1 MEIKRGQIYYAD
13 LSPVKGSE
21 QGGLRPVLI
30 VQNDMGNK
38 HAPTVIVV
46 PLTTRMTKHKLPTHC
61 LTYATGISSIIL
73 CEQVRTADK
82 SRLKDYVTTL
92 SPDEMEKVNRALKIS
107 LGI

>member
-30 VQNDMGNK
+30 VQNDVGNK

-46 PLTTRMTKHKLPTHC
+46 PLTTRMTKHKLPTHH
-61 LTYATGISSIIL
+61 LTYATGVPSIIL

-82 SRLKDYVTTL
+82 SRLKEYVTML
-92 SPDEMEKVNRALKIS
+92 SPAEMEKVNRALKIS

>member
-1 MEIKRGQIYYAD
+1 MEIKRGQVYYAD

-46 PLTTRMTKHKLPTHC
+46 PLTTRMTKHKLPTHY
-61 LTYATGISSIIL
+61 LTYATGVPSIIL

-82 SRLKDYVTTL
+82 SRLKEYVTML
-92 SPDEMEKVNRALKIS
+92 SPAEMEKVNRALKIS

>member
-13 LSPVKGSE
+13 LSPVQGSE

-30 VQNDMGNK
+30 VQNDVGNK
-38 HAPTVIVV
+38 YAPTTICV
-46 PLTTRMTKHKLPTHC
+46 PLTTRMTKHRLPTHC
-61 LTYATGISSIIL
+61 LTNATGVMSIIL

-82 SRLKDYVTTL
+82 SRLKEYICTL
-92 SPDEMEKVNRALKIS
+92 PFAEMEKVNKALAIS

>member
-1 MEIKRGQIYYAD
+1 MEIKRGQVYYAD

-46 PLTTRMTKHKLPTHC
+46 PLTTRMTKHKLPTHH
-61 LTYATGISSIIL
+61 LTYATGVPSIIL

-82 SRLKDYVTTL
+82 SRLKEYVTML
-92 SPDEMEKVNRALKIS
+92 SPAEMEKVNRALKIS

>member
-1 MEIKRGQIYYAD
+1 MEIKRGQVYYAD

-30 VQNDMGNK
+30 VQNDVGNK

-46 PLTTRMTKHKLPTHC
+46 PLTTRMTKHKLPTHH
-61 LTYATGISSIIL
+61 LTYATGVPSIIL

-82 SRLKDYVTTL
+82 SRLKEYVTML
-92 SPDEMEKVNRALKIS
+92 SPAEMEKVNKALAIS

>member
-46 PLTTRMTKHKLPTHC
+46 PLTTRMTKHKLPTHH
-61 LTYATGISSIIL
+61 LTYATGVPSIIL

-82 SRLKDYVTTL
+82 SRLKEYVTML
-92 SPDEMEKVNRALKIS
+92 SPAEMEKVNRALKIS